1 MSDQKIF
8 IICGE
13 ASGDLHAAN
22 LIRSLKEISPNLQVT
37 GWGGDRLLAENVTV
51 LKHIRELSFMG
62 FLEVLLNI
70 VTIIKNFRTCKE
82 HISTFSPEVLIL
94 VDFPGFN
101 LRMAEW
107 AKKKGIKVIYYISPQ
122 LWAWK
127 QGRIKKIQS
136 FVDELYCILP
146 FEKAYYEKFNVEVK
160 YYGHP
165 LLDEVSNFKSLRK
178 EPLPHIKPV
187 LALLPGS
194 RMQEVKRKLPIMLEA
209 AKSFPDYE
217 IIVACST
224 QIPEAFY
231 HSFGAS
237 EVRFIFG
244 KTYDILNVASIAY
257 VTSGTATLE
266 TALFKVPQVVC
277 YKSSSLS
284 FWIAKRVVKINYIS
298 LVNLILDRKLVEE
311 LIQGDC
317 TSEKLVSSLKRIADP
332 NEMQDQITAG
342 YAELL
347 SLLGGEGA
355 SDRIA
360 KSMHETFLK
369 ENK

>member
-1 MSDQKIF
+1 MSDKKIF

-22 LIRSLKEISPNLQVT
+22 LVRSLKAISPNLQVR
-37 GWGGDRLLAENVTV
+37 GWGGDRLIAENIQV

-62 FLEVLLNI
+62 FLEVFLNI
-70 VTIIKNFRTCKE
+70 VTILKNFRTCKA
-82 HISTFSPEVLIL
+82 HISTFNPEVLIL

-127 QGRIKKIQS
+127 QGRIKKIRAY
-136 FVDELYCILP
+136 VDELYCILP
-146 FEKAYYEKFNVEVK
+146 FEKAFYEKFNVSVK

-165 LLDEVSNFKSLRK
+165 LLDEILNFKTLRN
-178 EPLPHIKPV
+178 EPLLHEKPI

-209 AKSFPDYE
+209 AKSFPEYE
-217 IIVACST
+217 VMVACSS

-231 HSFGAS
+231 HSFNAS
-237 EVRFIFG
+237 NVRFLFG

-266 TALFKVPQVVC
+266 TALFNVPQVVC
-277 YKSSSLS
+277 YKSSGLS

-298 LVNLILDRKLVEE
+298 LVNLMLDRKLVEE

-317 TSEKLVSSLKRIADP
+317 TSEKLVSSMKKLVVNSGTR
-332 NEMQDQITAG
+332 NQIIAG
-342 YAELL
+342 YGELL
-347 SLLGGEGA
+347 NLLGGEGA

-360 KSMHETFLK
+360 ESMHETFLK